1 MIMIPVS
8 QLTFVVDEVGDHS
21 TQNWEVFKSKRVKGW
36 HITVKGKG
44 KAGSFDPG
52 VQGAKA

>member
-8 QLTFVVDEVGDHS
+8 QLTFVVDEVGDYS

-52 VQGAKA
+52 V